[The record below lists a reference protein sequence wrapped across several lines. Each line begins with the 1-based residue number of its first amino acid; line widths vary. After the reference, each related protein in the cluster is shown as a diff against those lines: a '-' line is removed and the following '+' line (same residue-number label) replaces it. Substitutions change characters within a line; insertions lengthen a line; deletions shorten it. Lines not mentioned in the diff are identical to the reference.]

1 MPACTFFGHR
11 DCPASI
17 RPALRA
23 AVIELIEKKGV
34 TEFYVG
40 SQGGFDRMVQSV
52 LRELQRSYPAIRCT
66 IVLAYLPRQPE
77 QSGLETLLPEGIERA
92 PKRFAISWR
101 NRWMLDR
108 SDHVI
113 AYVTRSWGGAAQFA
127 ELAKKRGK
135 QVHALAP
142 GSV

>member
-1 MPACTFFGHR
+1 MITRLWVVMMIATKMTGITR
-11 DCPASI
+11 I
-17 RPALRA
+17 RVDLRSKF
-23 AVIELIEKKGV
+23 AVK
-34 TEFYVG
+34 
-40 SQGGFDRMVQSV
+40 SQ
-52 LRELQRSYPAIRCT
+52 
-66 IVLAYLPRQPE
+66 
-77 QSGLETLLPEGIERA
+77 RA